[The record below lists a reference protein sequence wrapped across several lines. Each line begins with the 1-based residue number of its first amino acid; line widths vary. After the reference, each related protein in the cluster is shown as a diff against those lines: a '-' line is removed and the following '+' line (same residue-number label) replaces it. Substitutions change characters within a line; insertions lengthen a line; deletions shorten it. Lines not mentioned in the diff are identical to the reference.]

1 MKRLAVDGIS
11 RTPVGITLPASPPR
25 YSTDYTPELTAAT
38 SNHWHIANWMV
49 ASAASLVVGAVI
61 GASLYSQTHA
71 VSAQTAIRPA
81 AAAAATSQRIDQAE
95 LQKFTDSL
103 AGSIPATSSLSVIDL
118 TSGVAAGH
126 NADQQLV
133 SASLYKLF
141 VALAVYKAIDTGT
154 ISGSTPVASSTV
166 EQCLNKMITVSDNEC
181 GVALGSLVGWE
192 KQNASLAAEGFYHT
206 KLAQTDAEYTSAN
219 DVAKLLQRL
228 YAGTLLSPNSNN
240 QFLALLKAQKINNR
254 LPMGLPN
261 GVTIAHKTGDLDNSV
276 HDAGIVYAKGG
287 AYIVSLMTTDWD
299 NAAQAPAS
307 FASLS
312 QKLYNQFEKSA
323 K

>member
-1 MKRLAVDGIS
+1 MKRLSVDGIS
-11 RTPVGITLPASPPR
+11 RTPVGITLPP
-25 YSTDYTPELTAAT
+25 STPSYAT
-38 SNHWHIANWMV
+38 EYAPVSTNYWRVANWVV
-49 ASAASLVVGAVI
+49 ASAASLVVGAVV
-61 GASLYSQTHA
+61 GASVYSTTHA
-71 VSAQTAIRPA
+71 AVAQA
-81 AAAAATSQRIDQAE
+81 AARPTTTAAATEAPRIDQAQ
-95 LQKFTDSL
+95 LQKLTDSL
-103 AGSIPATSSLSVIDL
+103 AVGIPATSSLSIIDL
-118 TSGVAAGH
+118 TSGATAGH

-154 ISGSTPVASSTV
+154 LNASTPVASSNV

-192 KQNASLAAEGFYHT
+192 KQNASLAAEGFNHT
-206 KLAQTDAEYTSAN
+206 KLAQTAAEYTSAN

-254 LPMGLPN
+254 LPMGLPS

-276 HDAGIVYAKGG
+276 HDAGIVYAAGG
-287 AYIVSLMTTDWD
+287 AYVVSLMTTDWD
-299 NAAQAPAS
+299 NVGQAPAT

-312 QKLYNQFEKSA
+312 QKLYNRFEKNA
-323 K
+323 Q